1 MALFLALVAAS
12 LLGLHLATVALYL
25 RRIAR
30 PGPAPRGIGQPP
42 VTLLR
47 PVCGVDPF
55 DAETL
60 ATSFEQD
67 YPCYD
72 IIFCAQDPAD
82 PVIPLLRE
90 LIARHPQVKAQL
102 LIGNDPVTGNPKLN
116 NLWKGWQAAGSDW
129 ICMTDAN
136 LLLPRDYLSTVVASW
151 GPGTGIVSSPP
162 VGIRPQG
169 WGGHLECA
177 ILNANQARLQYAAD
191 SLGEGYTQGKTIFLN
206 RPLLDRAGGFAA
218 LGDLLAED
226 AAATRLIRSLGLRVT
241 LTPLPFAQPIGR
253 RSLPEVWKRQLRW
266 SRVRRDGFPGL
277 FMLEILNGATVPAL
291 LALLAAGPEAALT
304 YLAVWYLAEAL
315 LIRCAGWPGGW
326 RDIAV
331 LPLRD
336 LLMPA
341 LWVATFARRGFDWRG
356 TDMHQATTLAT
367 TLAGTRAGTATGTL
381 PKPAPVLS
389 AAE

>member
-1 MALFLALVAAS
+1 MALLLALAAAT

-25 RRIAR
+25 RRILQPR
-30 PGPAPRGIGQPP
+30 PAPQGIGQPH

-60 ATSFEQD
+60 ESTFVQD
-67 YPCYD
+67 YPSYD
-72 IIFCAQDPAD
+72 ILFCAQDPAD
-82 PVIPLLRE
+82 PVVPLLRR
-90 LIARHPQVKAQL
+90 LMARYPQVPAQL
-102 LIGNDPVTGNPKLN
+102 LIGNDPVTANPKLN
-116 NLWKGWQAAGSDW
+116 NLWKGWQAAQSDW

-136 LLLPRDYLSTVVASW
+136 LLMPRDYLSTVVAAW
-151 GPGTGIVSSPP
+151 GPGTGLVSSPP

-191 SLGEGYTQGKTIFLN
+191 SLGEGYTQGKTMFLN
-206 RPLLDRAGGFAA
+206 RPLLDRAGGFIA

-226 AAATRLIRSLGLRVT
+226 AAATRLIRSLGLHVT
-241 LTPLPFAQPIGR
+241 LTPLPFCQPVGR
-253 RSLPEVWKRQLRW
+253 RSLGQVWKRQLRW

-277 FMLEILNGATVPAL
+277 FGLEILNGAAVPAL
-291 LALLAAGPEAALT
+291 LALLAAGPDAALA
-304 YLAVWYLAEAL
+304 YLAIWYLAEIL
-315 LIRCAGWPGGW
+315 LIRRAGWPGGW
-326 RDIAV
+326 RDMAV

-336 LLMPA
+336 LMMPA

-356 TDMHQATTLAT
+356 TEM
-367 TLAGTRAGTATGTL
+367 
-381 PKPAPVLS
+381 KPAEKSPDAAPVLA